1 MEIPGSRSGP
11 FQHRPSNGSVRDE
24 ANDEVDEL
32 DDDDNDD
39 DAGPLSTQ
47 AGCTAART
55 APSGVHYAIVQCLSH
70 PRPVVL
76 QLRATLH
83 IAAENKSLRNRGR
96 GAMERE
102 GATSSRWHEI
112 IASFIPGND
121 LIAGS
126 PLISE
131 H

>member
-1 MEIPGSRSGP
+1 
-11 FQHRPSNGSVRDE
+11 
-24 ANDEVDEL
+24 VDEL
-32 DDDDNDD
+32 ADDDNDD
-39 DAGPLSTQ
+39 DAGPLSSAQ

-55 APSGVHYAIVQCLSH
+55 APSGVHYAIVQYLSH

-102 GATSSRWHEI
+102 RVLPARGGMKLLPRLFQAM
-112 IASFIPGND
+112 
-121 LIAGS
+121 
-126 PLISE
+126 ISLRARR
-131 H
+131 